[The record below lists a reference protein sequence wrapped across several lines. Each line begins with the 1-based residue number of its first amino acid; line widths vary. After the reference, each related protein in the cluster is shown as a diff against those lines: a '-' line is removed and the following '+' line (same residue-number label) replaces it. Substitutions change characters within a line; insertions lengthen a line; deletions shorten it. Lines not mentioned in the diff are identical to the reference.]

1 MQAFTEHTGIVMP
14 LDRANVDTDAII
26 PAQYLTSV
34 ARTGFA
40 EGLFSHWRYAN
51 ETTKEPNPSF
61 ELNMPRYQGASVLVT
76 RENFGCGSSR
86 EHAPWALAEYGFC
99 AIIAP
104 SFADIFYNNCL
115 NIGILPITLDAETV
129 QSLFEEVNTT
139 EGYTLHIDLGEQ
151 AVTTPEGR
159 VLRFEIDSYRKEALL
174 LGLDAVG
181 RTLHMQDKIA
191 AYERQR
197 AQVTPWQFA

>member
-40 EGLFSHWRYAN
+40 EGLFSHWRYLD
-51 ETTKEPNPSF
+51 ETTKEPDPNF
-61 ELNMPRYQGASVLVT
+61 ELNMPRYQSASILVA

-86 EHAPWALAEYGFC
+86 EHAPWALSEYGFR

-104 SFADIFYNNCL
+104 SFADIFFNNCL
-115 NIGILPITLDAETV
+115 NIGVLPITLDTETV
-129 QSLFEEVNTT
+129 QSLFEEVAAQ
-139 EGYTLHIDLGEQ
+139 EGYTLDVKLAEQ
-151 AVTTPEGR
+151 TVTTPTGR
-159 VLRFEIDSYRKEALL
+159 VISFDIDSYRKEALL

-191 AYERQR
+191 EYERQR
-197 AQVTPWQFA
+197 ALITPWQFA

>member
-14 LDRANVDTDAII
+14 LERANVDTDAII

-40 EGLFSHWRYAN
+40 EGLFSHWRYLD
-51 ETTKEPNPSF
+51 ETLKTPNPDF
-61 ELNMPRYQGASVLVT
+61 ELNRPRYQGASILVA

-86 EHAPWALAEYGFC
+86 EHAPWALAEYGFRT
-99 AIIAP
+99 IIAP

-115 NIGILPITLDAETV
+115 NIGALPIVLDTETV
-129 QSLFEEVNTT
+129 QSLFEEINAN
-139 EGYTLHIDLGEQ
+139 EGYTLAVKLEEQ
-151 AVTTPEGR
+151 TITTPSGR
-159 VLRFEIDSYRKEALL
+159 VISFEIDSYRKEALL

-191 AYERQR
+191 EYERQR
-197 AQVTPWQFA
+197 ALITPWQFA